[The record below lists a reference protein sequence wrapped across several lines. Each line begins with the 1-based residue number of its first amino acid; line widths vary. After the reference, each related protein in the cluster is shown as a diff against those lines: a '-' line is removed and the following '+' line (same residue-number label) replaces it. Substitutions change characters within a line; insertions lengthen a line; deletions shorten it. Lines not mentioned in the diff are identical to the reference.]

1 MDATTPTGYKSPS
14 TTEELNHD
22 YHRIS
27 EDTRLPP
34 L

>member
-1 MDATTPTGYKSPS
+1 MPPRPTGYKSPS